1 MKKRFMF
8 LIKLLLI
15 SAVAFGAYV
24 VLSIL
29 YAWITDYRP
38 KPETDA
44 EILKTD
50 NEISNINKD
59 TLVFYDWNI
68 GYCGL
73 GAESDFFYDGG
84 KMVRSTRDLVN
95 KNYAGVKETIL
106 KWKQDADFIL
116 LQEVDVD
123 SRRSWGQNQ
132 LQGIKEMLDFN
143 AVFGKNYQVRYVPI
157 PITNPMGGVLG
168 GIATFFPYKLEKTP
182 IRYQFPSN
190 FSFPKGLF
198 FLDRCFVKH
207 TFKLKNG
214 KNLIVINTHNSAYDG
229 GTLKKQEMEYFKKY
243 LVDEYNAGNYVIV
256 GGDWNQI
263 PPGYTPKDKNSGYEE
278 MEIPNSYLP
287 KNWTWAFDG
296 KTPTNRKVDKPYESN
311 KTYTTV
317 IDFYLLSP
325 NVSLINVQGI
335 DVDFSYS
342 DHQPVR
348 MVCSLQ

>member
-1 MKKRFMF
+1 MF

-24 VLSIL
+24 VLAIL

-143 AVFGKNYQVRYVPI
+143 AVFGKNYQVR
-157 PITNPMGGVLG
+157 
-168 GIATFFPYKLEKTP
+168 
-182 IRYQFPSN
+182 
-190 FSFPKGLF
+190 
-198 FLDRCFVKH
+198 
-207 TFKLKNG
+207 
-214 KNLIVINTHNSAYDG
+214 
-229 GTLKKQEMEYFKKY
+229 
-243 LVDEYNAGNYVIV
+243 
-256 GGDWNQI
+256 
-263 PPGYTPKDKNSGYEE
+263 
-278 MEIPNSYLP
+278 
-287 KNWTWAFDG
+287 
-296 KTPTNRKVDKPYESN
+296 
-311 KTYTTV
+311 
-317 IDFYLLSP
+317 
-325 NVSLINVQGI
+325 
-335 DVDFSYS
+335 
-342 DHQPVR
+342 
-348 MVCSLQ
+348 